1 MLGNLFLLSG
11 FMLITFAPII
21 FIVFRRYLTQTKTS
35 KDAHK
40 YIHRV
45 GLGYIVS
52 LVVAVPLFTIWIAT
66 VRIENDVMR
75 YLFSPAA
82 IFEACVALLGEYLLT
97 QLFACDLLV
106 VVMATIRKNDL
117 SMIMASMD
125 GAVEQEEGEG
135 RVIEF
140 EGEEGESDEGG
151 GGKKGRRRRRRM
163 GWEEVGGGSDGEE
176 ADGDG
181 NKAIEKKLTIF
192 HEHMERQNQLVKL
205 LVKHRLDLTTQ
216 KEESLEMEKFFDS

>member
-40 YIHRV
+40 YIRRV
-45 GLGYIVS
+45 GLGYIAL

-75 YLFSPAA
+75 YLFSPSA

-125 GAVEQEEGEG
+125 AAVEQEEGEG

-140 EGEEGESDEGG
+140 EGEGESDGG
-151 GGKKGRRRRRRM
+151 ERGKKGRRRRRRM
-163 GWEEVGGGSDGEE
+163 GWEGVGGGSDGEE
-176 ADGDG
+176 ENG
-181 NKAIEKKLTIF
+181 NKAIEKRLTIF

-205 LVKHRLDLTTQ
+205 LVIHRLDLTTQ